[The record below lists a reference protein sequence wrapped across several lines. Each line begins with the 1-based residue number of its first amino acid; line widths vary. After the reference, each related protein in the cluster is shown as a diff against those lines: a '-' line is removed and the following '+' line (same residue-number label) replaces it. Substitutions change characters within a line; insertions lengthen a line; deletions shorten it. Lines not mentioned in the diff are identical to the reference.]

1 MCGRVAIE
9 PEQIVPAV
17 EAQTGVRLQVPDNPD
32 FRPSELSQ
40 LLAGGPNGLRGIAM
54 QWGIQPSWARQLL
67 INAQLETVQEK
78 PTFRRAFAQ
87 RRCVFPVSGW
97 FEWKREE
104 GQRGPQKYSF
114 RSASGGPL
122 YLGAIWYP
130 LEEAP
135 DVGSFVVLTQEPTP
149 QCAAYH
155 SRMPVLLQPS
165 RLRDWVQSP
174 LPKLHIPSVGST
186 PPLAITPVGRSAP
199 DPAQATLF

>member
-1 MCGRVAIE
+1 MGAEGATRIQPIRFAH
-9 PEQIVPAV
+9 PTTNFS
-17 EAQTGVRLQVPDNPD
+17 TGV
-32 FRPSELSQ
+32 
-40 LLAGGPNGLRGIAM
+40 
-54 QWGIQPSWARQLL
+54 
-67 INAQLETVQEK
+67 
-78 PTFRRAFAQ
+78 
-87 RRCVFPVSGW
+87 
-97 FEWKREE
+97 
-104 GQRGPQKYSF
+104 F

-174 LPKLHIPSVGST
+174 LPKLHIPSVGSA